1 MVAGSRQAGEE
12 ARLIEEGGLVA
23 GEGDAA
29 DAIDWGAVE
38 GDADAAADRTLDV
51 GLSGRRYHSGR
62 VEEKV
67 VHRHRNRMAQTR
79 AVDGTFGSDHEPW
92 IELII
97 ESDMGAAD
105 HCLQRLAERPSRKTR
120 RRRR

>member
-1 MVAGSRQAGEE
+1 M
-12 ARLIEEGGLVA
+12 
-23 GEGDAA
+23 
-29 DAIDWGAVE
+29 
-38 GDADAAADRTLDV
+38 DV

-105 HCLQRLAERPSRKTR
+105 HCLQRLAERPSRKLGGGGKGSAAKAGPAIESAPKAGNKT
-120 RRRR
+120 